1 MKMGKLEKKFVNSI
15 KQAEK
20 NKEIAE
26 RLFSQIELNNVK
38 RVLEVGCGIG
48 KLSSYLAKKYKWEV
62 TGIDLDPEQVERAR
76 KDYKGIENL
85 IFLEADATRLP
96 FEDGEFDIILSFNVL
111 HHIPYWNK
119 ALEEI
124 NRVLKSKGFYILNDL
139 AFPEIIVRIF
149 KNSFKNYFGIYTV
162 DDIIGISKRVDFEV
176 TYKEKPNVNILM
188 RQFNIV
194 FIRNV

>member
-48 KLSSYLAKKYKWEV
+48 KLSSYLAKKYKWGV

-76 KDYKGIENL
+76 KDYKGFENL
-85 IFLEADATRLP
+85 IFLEADSTRLP

-124 NRVLKSKGFYILNDL
+124 SRVLKPKGFYILNDL

-162 DDIIGISKRVDFEV
+162 DDIIGISKKVDFEV

-194 FIRNV
+194 FIKNV